1 MTIRKLLNFWFGKNR
16 SGFYVFLGIAAACA
30 YLAGIALERSE
41 NQALAQTLKQ
51 AGYFSFLAIAPAYF
65 IHWNLHA
72 AHWFLDHFKDT
83 DHLPKK
89 QISLVN
95 SFSMTIF
102 LTLTLGALPLSAFC
116 LNPLWQII
124 ARWFAA
130 KTSLDKAVYPALHM
144 EVEPVQAPDLSAL
157 FGEAK
162 PTPPW
167 ILLLDR
173 LFRAV
178 GTLALGLLMILAL
191 ICLLG
196 RLWAWITKPR
206 HFDGDEKIY
215 LTPTWSLT
223 GSPKAVPKKQKKKKG
238 LRQSYDRKIRHLY
251 RREILSRY
259 SKKKQTPA
267 LSASPK
273 ELEQAVGLSRPAL
286 HTLYEKA
293 RYSQNGCAK
302 ADWEALS
309 RAKDTA
315 PTSEA

>member
-1 MTIRKLLNFWFGKNR
+1 MTTRKLLNFWYGKNR
-16 SGFYVFLGIAAACA
+16 SGFYVFLGIAAACTN
-30 YLAGIALERSE
+30 LTGIALDSPET
-41 NQALAQTLKQ
+41 QALSRTLQ
-51 AGYFSFLAIAPAYF
+51 RAGYFSFLVIVPACF

-72 AHWFLDHFKDT
+72 VHWFLDHFKDT

-116 LNPLWQII
+116 LKPLWQII
-124 ARWFAA
+124 ARWFAD

-144 EVEPVQAPDLSAL
+144 EMEPVQAPDLSAL

-167 ILLLDR
+167 LLLLDR

-178 GTLALGLLMILAL
+178 GTLILGLLMILAL
-191 ICLLG
+191 IYLLG
-196 RLWAWITKPR
+196 RLWSWITKPR
-206 HFDGDEKIY
+206 HFDSDEKIY

-223 GSPKAVPKKQKKKKG
+223 GSPKAAQIKQKKRKG

-267 LSASPK
+267 LSASPE

-293 RYSQNGCAK
+293 RYSQNGCAR
-302 ADWEALS
+302 ADWEVLS
-309 RAKDTA
+309 REGRAA
-315 PTSEA
+315 PTSEV